1 MLSLISLFCVVILLM
16 MSLDDKPD
24 YSEVPI
30 LILYFPFF
38 PMFSNESTLDF
49 A

>member
-30 LILYFPFF
+30 LYFPFF
-38 PMFSNESTLDF
+38 PMFSKESTLDF